1 MCVYPRNKLSI
12 GSAKQENPGAIK
24 IELEA
29 RGKNKVISTIY

>member
-1 MCVYPRNKLSI
+1 MRNKLSI

-29 RGKNKVISTIY
+29 RGKIEL